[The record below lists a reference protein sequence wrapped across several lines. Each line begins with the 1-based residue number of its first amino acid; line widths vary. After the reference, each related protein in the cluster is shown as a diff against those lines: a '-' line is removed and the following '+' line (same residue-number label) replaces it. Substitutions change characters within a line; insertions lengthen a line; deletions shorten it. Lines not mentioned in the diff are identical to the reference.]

1 MTEGSAGSDAHQDHW
16 RPSAADWLT
25 AVRIPLAAVFVLAPQ
40 WRLAVLVS
48 AGASDVLDGI
58 VARRLGASRLG
69 AFLDPVADKL
79 FAVAAFGVVAAS
91 GRLAWY
97 EIVAVLARDIA
108 AVVAFTVTVVRHRTR
123 AISARA
129 GGKIVTAL
137 QMATLL
143 AFQLDSA
150 ALKPLAWATGAVAIF
165 AVWDYYRVAGRSA
178 NRLHR

>member
-1 MTEGSAGSDAHQDHW
+1 MTEGSAGPDTHQDHW
-16 RPSAADWLT
+16 RPSVADWIT

-40 WRLAVLVS
+40 WRLVALVA

-58 VARRLGASRLG
+58 VARRVGASRLG
-69 AFLDPVADKL
+69 VFLDPVADKL
-79 FAVAAFGVVAAS
+79 FAVAAFGVVVMS

-108 AVVAFTVTVVRHRTR
+108 AVVAFIITAMRHHRR

-129 GGKIVTAL
+129 GGKVVTAL

-143 AFQLDSA
+143 AFQLNSA
-150 ALKPLAWATGAVAIF
+150 ALKPLAWITGAVAIG
-165 AVWDYYRVAGRSA
+165 AVWDYYRLDRSA
-178 NRLHR
+178 SRLHR

>member
-1 MTEGSAGSDAHQDHW
+1 MTEGSAGSETHQDHW

-25 AVRIPLAAVFVLAPQ
+25 AIRIPLAAVFVLVPQ
-40 WRLAVLVS
+40 WRLATLVA
-48 AGASDVLDGI
+48 AGVSDVLDGI
-58 VARRLGASRLG
+58 VARRFGASRLG

-79 FAVAAFGVVAAS
+79 FAVAAFGVVAVS
-91 GRLAWY
+91 GQLAWY

-108 AVVAFTVTVVRHRTR
+108 AVVAFTITVMSHRTR

-150 ALKPLAWATGAVAIF
+150 ALKPLAWITGAVSIF
-165 AVWDYYRVAGRSA
+165 AVWDYYRVANRSA
-178 NRLHR
+178 SRLHR